1 MKSLSLS
8 LVAQGKLKITERDIP
23 KLSGDKSLVKLK
35 DVGVCSSDIH
45 RSFGGGAYFYP
56 LVMGHE
62 ATGVVEKSSS
72 SEFSKGQQVV
82 IFPLK
87 PCFKCKNCKKESFQ
101 TCSNYG
107 YYGSREDGAYQEYL
121 IVNNWNLLKV
131 PRKINSEDAAL
142 TEPTAI
148 MVHVMNILM
157 EDLGKK
163 KAMVVSGAII
173 GGGFLSMI
181 LGKLL
186 LFKGLTNFSI
196 FDRNDFKIKF
206 AKIRNI
212 YVKHSKELDK
222 RNSLNAYDWVVEASG
237 DPKSVKKSIEICK
250 PGGLIILMSN
260 ISSEV
265 TIPADIFSSILRKE
279 ITIKG
284 SWNSS
289 FSHIQ
294 KNDWKETIKLFK
306 NGFKPS
312 DFISHRVDLNEVPE
326 TLKRLY
332 LHKTR
337 KKQFQA
343 IKALIKF

>member
-1 MKSLSLS
+1 MKSLS
-8 LVAQGKLKITERDIP
+8 LVAQGKLKLIEKKMPR
-23 KLSGDKSLVKLK
+23 LRGNKSLVKLRN
-35 DVGVCSSDIH
+35 VGVCSSDIH

-62 ATGVVEKSSS
+62 ATGVIEKSSS
-72 SEFSKGQQVV
+72 GEYRKGQQVV

-87 PCFKCKNCKKESFQ
+87 PCFKCKNCKRESFQ
-101 TCSNYG
+101 TCSDYG

-121 IVNNWNLLKV
+121 AVNNWNLLKI
-131 PRKINSEDAAL
+131 PKKIHSEDAAL

-148 MVHVMNILM
+148 MVHVKNILIA
-157 EDLGKK
+157 ELGKEEVMT
-163 KAMVVSGAII
+163 ASGAII

-181 LGKLL
+181 LAKLL
-186 LFKGLTNFSI
+186 IFKGLKNLSI
-196 FDRNDFKIKF
+196 FDRNKFKINF
-206 AKIRNI
+206 AKARQIS
-212 YVKHSKELDK
+212 VKHSRELDK
-222 RNSLNAYDWVVEASG
+222 ATNLNQYDWVVEASG
-237 DPKSVKKSIEICK
+237 DPESVKKSIEICK

-260 ISSEV
+260 ISTEV
-265 TIPADIFSSILRKE
+265 KIPANIFSSILRKE

-294 KNDWKETIKLFK
+294 KNDWKETIRLFK
-306 NGFKPS
+306 DGFKPS
-312 DFISHRVDLNEVPE
+312 DFISHRVELKDVPE
-326 TLKRLY
+326 TLKRFH

-343 IKALIKF
+343 VKALIKF

>member
-1 MKSLSLS
+1 MKSLSL
-8 LVAQGKLKITERDIP
+8 VAKGKLKLIEKEMP
-23 KLSGDKSLVKLK
+23 KLKDNKSLVKLR

-62 ATGVVEKSSS
+62 ATGVIEESSS
-72 SEFSKGQQVV
+72 AEFSKGQQVV

-101 TCSNYG
+101 TCLDYG

-121 IVNNWNLLKV
+121 SVKNWNLLKV
-131 PRKINSEDAAL
+131 PKKINSEDAAL

-148 MVHVMNILM
+148 MVHVKNILIA
-157 EDLGKK
+157 ELGKNEV
-163 KAMVVSGAII
+163 KASSGAII

-181 LGKLL
+181 LAKLL
-186 LFKGLTNFSI
+186 FFKGLKNLSV
-196 FDRNDFKIKF
+196 FDRNKFKIKF
-206 AKIRNI
+206 AKLRNI
-212 YVKHSKELDK
+212 SVKHSRELDK
-222 RNSLNAYDWVVEASG
+222 ETNLNKYDWVVEASG

-265 TIPADIFSSILRKE
+265 KIPANIFSSILRKE

-294 KNDWKETIKLFK
+294 KNDWKETIRLFK
-306 NGFKPS
+306 DGFKPS
-312 DFISHRVDLNEVPE
+312 EFISHRVELKDVPE
-326 TLKRLY
+326 TLKRLH
-332 LHKTR
+332 LHKIR

-343 IKALIKF
+343 VKALIKF